1 MVFQQ
6 VSTGDADEGDVSRLL
21 GAYFSQ
27 IHCRSGNYIMMIYV
41 TGLLLDGAC
50 ILVGAL
56 VGWEV
61 VALTSFNFFSGP
73 ALEE

>member
-1 MVFQQ
+1 MSRQMRLMREMYRDCWSAVFC
-6 VSTGDADEGDVSRLL
+6 
-21 GAYFSQ
+21 Q
-27 IHCRSGNYIMMIYV
+27 IYPRSGNYIRMTYV

-61 VALTSFNFFSGP
+61 VALTSFNFFSGS
-73 ALEE
+73 ALKE

>member
-1 MVFQQ
+1 MFSSI

-21 GAYFSQ
+21 GVVLCQ
-27 IHCRSGNYIMMIYV
+27 IYRKSGKHFMKSLV
-41 TGLLLDGAC
+41 TGLISRLTHS

-61 VALTSFNFFSGP
+61 VALTSCNFFSGP
-73 ALEE
+73 AL